1 MTAAEQPDVCS
12 PADSVS
18 SSSFP
23 SPVWSK
29 ESPRAPTREL
39 RQQET
44 RPSTAGGAVCPDW
57 GIAHQFAQL
66 PTAAAAEG
74 CCGQLVR
81 PAARPQQAAAAE
93 PTAPPPPPA
102 ISSAA
107 AVVSAVVATPPQ
119 RRAERLVGQ
128 LGQHWEKEAR
138 TSAGLSMGAPEV
150 CASPRSAAEC
160 RLELTRV
167 EVEWEPEEEEEE
179 EAEEEE
185 EEEDEEEDEEESDDI
200 ASPAVCCCS
209 VAHSSVQLS
218 DSLCVEP
225 EEQPGGAELLAAE
238 SGSSRTKAA
247 KSAVRKLRSKIASR
261 IKAAVRA
268 CVLRQLMM

>member
-1 MTAAEQPDVCS
+1 MLP
-12 PADSVS
+12 PP
-18 SSSFP
+18 P
-23 SPVWSK
+23 SL
-29 ESPRAPTREL
+29 PR
-39 RQQET
+39 
-44 RPSTAGGAVCPDW
+44 
-57 GIAHQFAQL
+57 
-66 PTAAAAEG
+66 
-74 CCGQLVR
+74 
-81 PAARPQQAAAAE
+81 
-93 PTAPPPPPA
+93 PPPPPA

-107 AVVSAVVATPPQ
+107 AVVVAAVVASPQ
-119 RRAERLVGQ
+119 RAERLVGQ

-167 EVEWEPEEEEEE
+167 EVEWEPEEE
-179 EAEEEE
+179 AEEEE
-185 EEEDEEEDEEESDDI
+185 EEEEEEDDI
-200 ASPAVCCCS
+200 ASPAVCCRS

-225 EEQPGGAELLAAE
+225 EEQPGGAELLAAAE

-268 CVLRQLMM
+268 CVLRHLMM

>member
-1 MTAAEQPDVCS
+1 MT
-12 PADSVS
+12 
-18 SSSFP
+18 
-23 SPVWSK
+23 
-29 ESPRAPTREL
+29 
-39 RQQET
+39 T
-44 RPSTAGGAVCPDW
+44 RP
-57 GIAHQFAQL
+57 Q
-66 PTAAAAEG
+66 
-74 CCGQLVR
+74 
-81 PAARPQQAAAAE
+81 
-93 PTAPPPPPA
+93 
-102 ISSAA
+102 
-107 AVVSAVVATPPQ
+107 
-119 RRAERLVGQ
+119 RAERLVGQ

-167 EVEWEPEEEEEE
+167 EVEWEPEEEAEE

-185 EEEDEEEDEEESDDI
+185 EDEEEVEAEVAEEEEEESDDI
-200 ASPAVCCCS
+200 ASPAVCCRS

-225 EEQPGGAELLAAE
+225 EEQPGGAELLAAAE

-268 CVLRQLMM
+268 CVLRHLMM